1 MRSTPMVD
9 VPPPPPPPSSLPEPP
24 LDGDLAPL
32 PGEELDEAPIEYKPA
47 DWKPERDYRSLVRV
61 AVRVLVAIVLVGLGA
76 YTWLLW
82 REQAAASAAAARDT
96 VVMRRQA
103 VDTIPDSVL
112 NAAVALMEEAETT
125 DAEVL
130 LKRRLGRRD
139 AAAAAATR
147 RAISGVRAMTAAELR
162 RSYTMAYAEARGRM
176 DSTLAA
182 AGVRALF
189 APERLATADSLR
201 AGRRIVV
208 AARNVARAY
217 NRTEVQVERAFRD
230 TVAYQVGRMGW
241 SAAEQAEWGARAA
254 LKETYEGTQLT
265 DSLLTSVDRI
275 YGLLLTQRGRYDLG
289 PEGILF
295 SDPKAANEYARHAQ
309 WLAAR
314 IDRFAQVDDQARWP
328 TARRIVAAFEGTRPP
343 VLLQGALG
351 S

>member
-1 MRSTPMVD
+1 VGEEAVAVGADERPRWVAALHAAAFPPAPAAPAARAAPGQPAAPAPALPAPPTAAELEEQLLGAIQ
-9 VPPPPPPPSSLPEPP
+9 VPPEALPA
-24 LDGDLAPL
+24 L
-32 PGEELDEAPIEYKPA
+32 
-47 DWKPERDYRSLVRV
+47 
-61 AVRVLVAIVLVGLGA
+61 
-76 YTWLLW
+76 
-82 REQAAASAAAARDT
+82 AAARAAAARDT